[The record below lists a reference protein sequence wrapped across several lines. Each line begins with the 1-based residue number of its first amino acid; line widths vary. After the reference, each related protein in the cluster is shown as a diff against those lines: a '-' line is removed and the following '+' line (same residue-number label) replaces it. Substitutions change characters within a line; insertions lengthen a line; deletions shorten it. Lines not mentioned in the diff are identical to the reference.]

1 MAFTLTVF
9 LSTLSLR
16 RATEQYQKI
25 IKRELFLSTLSLR
38 RATPGNCQN
47 SFDAAIFYPRSP
59 CGERR
64 SGLGIQSLSLNFL
77 STLSLRRA
85 TLFCWIRCPPQ
96 TFSIHALLAE
106 SDCRCKRYR
115 HHQAVFYPRSPCG
128 ERPFAEA
135 DCSNRSYVFYPRSPC
150 GERRKAKLNGCEIMP
165 FSIHAL
171 LAESDRV
178 VIQVTFWTTFSIHAL
193 LAESDRRA
201 HVAAVARCHF
211 LSTLSLRR
219 ATRRA
224 HVAAVARCL
233 FYPRSPCGE
242 RHKRLCAVCCRLCGF
257 LSTLSL
263 RRATGACR
271 ARPQSMPRFLS
282 TLSLRRATARG
293 VAAGTVCRLF
303 YPRSPCGER
312 RRSRH
317 PRR

>member
-1 MAFTLTVF
+1 MQ
-9 LSTLSLR
+9 R
-16 RATEQYQKI
+16 
-25 IKRELFLSTLSLR
+25 
-38 RATPGNCQN
+38 
-47 SFDAAIFYPRSP
+47 
-59 CGERR
+59 
-64 SGLGIQSLSLNFL
+64 
-77 STLSLRRA
+77 
-85 TLFCWIRCPPQ
+85 
-96 TFSIHALLAE
+96 FSIHALLAE

-193 LAESDRRA
+193 LAESDNTLVLQCTCNQIFYPRSPCGERPPPGWQTMHPA
-201 HVAAVARCHF
+201 FF

-219 ATRRA
+219 ATQSARRGLA
-224 HVAAVARCL
+224 
-233 FYPRSPCGE
+233 PD
-242 RHKRLCAVCCRLCGF
+242 GF

-263 RRATGACR
+263 RRATAV
-271 ARPQSMPRFLS
+271 P
-282 TLSLRRATARG
+282 TLQPWH
-293 VAAGTVCRLF
+293 AAIF

-312 RRSRH
+312 RAVPTLQPWHAAFSIHALLAESDINACAQCVADFAVFYPRSPCGERLVH
-317 PRR
+317 VAQDPSPCRVFYPRSPCGERPA